1 MHPTSVS
8 PLRTTAPGKVSLS
21 LGGVAGNVAGA
32 AHSLLGGEEVM
43 LVAPVGD
50 DLLGSVARNGLK
62 DRGMRSDGLVKLG
75 ESERTATCGI
85 LLDQT
90 GELVGGV
97 ADMAIAAEMEGDQVS
112 SHIC

>member
-1 MHPTSVS
+1 
-8 PLRTTAPGKVSLS
+8 
-21 LGGVAGNVAGA
+21 
-32 AHSLLGGEEVM
+32 M

-50 DLLGSVARNGLK
+50 DLLGSVARSGLK
-62 DRGMRSDGLVKLG
+62 DRGMRNDGLVELVG
-75 ESERTATCGI
+75 EKERTATCGI

-112 SHIC
+112 HSDL